1 MPLIVEQQVVT
12 PALTQNASKLKGCSA
27 MQGSAAF
34 GPLGAV
40 NTVRRYGTCWS
51 YMREFAD
58 KQIAVYHA
66 ACEFTVSISS
76 VTS

>member
-1 MPLIVEQQVVT
+1 MPLIVEQQGVI
-12 PALTQNASKLKGCSA
+12 PALTQNASKWKGCSA

-40 NTVRRYGTCWS
+40 NNVRRYGTYWS
-51 YMREFAD
+51 YMRKFAD

-66 ACEFTVSISS
+66 ASE
-76 VTS
+76 